1 MLLVLLSNN
10 VYSQEEGTEEIVK
23 DNDYVLP
30 DKVSAPLTKKIEYD
44 IEIYKGDKV
53 VYKSSMLLN
62 NSELTALTSFVD
74 NVNENKANAA
84 IGVESKQE
92 INNSLLSANI
102 LNKNSVFSINL
113 VCLTSKTDKNI
124 WSKFTILNTEIK
136 SNKIFKSNNEM
147 EKNEFN
153 SDSKF
158 NIEPKEVYYQKDF
171 FIIHYDNKPV
181 EINYN
186 GFNFKILAKIK

>member
-44 IEIYKGDKV
+44 IEIYKVDKV

-136 SNKIFKSNNEM
+136 SNKIFKSNN
-147 EKNEFN
+147 
-153 SDSKF
+153 
-158 NIEPKEVYYQKDF
+158 
-171 FIIHYDNKPV
+171 
-181 EINYN
+181 
-186 GFNFKILAKIK
+186 